1 MSKSTQDNLRDK
13 FNQQSRQ
20 SASSLKAAG
29 ASSGE
34 AARFAAALAKPKETV
49 NLIPLGIKP
58 SVPALLKPPPSFKV
72 PETAKAPDFSRGIA
86 TISKITPPKSSSG
99 NNKTPKKTTSKT
111 PDFNSLPYSD
121 VKLYPGPLNS
131 QPLYLPTQS
140 SEVFATPAVPAPLPT
155 VKDTSTKSA
164 NPADIILDSGVT
176 DPRLMTKLTL
186 EKIGGQE
193 LISIARHDTVNGQN
207 VIYQP
212 IKNVS
217 DVAIAYNPQN
227 MISFPDSSDTYF
239 KSFAIKLEAH
249 IPQTTNTSPAN
260 NVYLDP
266 DTGNIV
272 IENTALKRDY
282 DIEVEMLSSGKIFN
296 ATIYDEDSL

>member
-1 MSKSTQDNLRDK
+1 MSKSTQDSLRDK
-13 FNQQSRQ
+13 FNQQSSR
-20 SASSLKAAG
+20 SASSLKSAG

-34 AARFAAALAKPKETV
+34 AARFAAAAAKPKKTV
-49 NLIPLGIKP
+49 NSLVPKIKP
-58 SVPALLKPPPSFKV
+58 SVPASLRPP
-72 PETAKAPDFSRGIA
+72 A
-86 TISKITPPKSSSG
+86 
-99 NNKTPKKTTSKT
+99 TPKPVIPSWPNGFDGMTGKTDYSNRTPSKT
-111 PDFNSLPYSD
+111 PAKTPVFNSPTNSD

-140 SEVFATPAVPAPLPT
+140 SEVSATPAVPAPLPT
-155 VKDTSTKSA
+155 VKNTSTKSA
-164 NPADIILDSGVT
+164 NPADIILDPGVT
-176 DPRLMTKLTL
+176 DPQLMIKLTL

-249 IPQTTNTSPAN
+249 IPQTTNTLPAN

-296 ATIYDEDSL
+296 DTIYDEDSL

>member
-1 MSKSTQDNLRDK
+1 MSKSTQDNLRDR
-13 FNQQSRQ
+13 FNQQSGQ
-20 SASSLKAAG
+20 SASSLKSAG

-34 AARFAAALAKPKETV
+34 AARFAAAAAAASKPKSE
-49 NLIPLGIKP
+49 NK
-58 SVPALLKPPPSFKV
+58 AFKV
-72 PETAKAPDFSRGIA
+72 PETAKAPDFSRNTA
-86 TISKITPPKSSSG
+86 TVSKVNPPKSSSG
-99 NNKTPKKTTSKT
+99 NNKTPTKTPSKT

-121 VKLYPGPLNS
+121 VKIYGGPHSS
-131 QPLYLPTQS
+131 QPFIPSQPS
-140 SEVFATPAVPAPLPT
+140 SSVSATPAVPAPLPT
-155 VKDTSTKSA
+155 VKNTSTKSA
-164 NPADIILDSGVT
+164 NPADIILDPVVT
-176 DPRLMTKLTL
+176 NYELMAKLTL

-249 IPQTTNTSPAN
+249 IPQDVNGQVSIDMFDKPN
-260 NVYLDP
+260 NVYYNPL
-266 DTGNIV
+266 TESIV
-272 IENTALKRDY
+272 IENVGLKRDH
-282 DIEVEMLSSGKIFN
+282 DIEVQMLSSGKVFSD
-296 ATIYDEDSL
+296 TIYNEDES